1 MSYFSRTFNTNN
13 GILDRNLF
21 SVDKYVLYNF
31 LDCVF
36 YVLSIEDI
44 EYSFA
49 SPKNIIFADND
60 TKIRVFVGNE
70 KAIDGLNLIRTF
82 NQKEVPNLEEMNKYG
97 TEFLGFKLDLYF
109 DLDKSILSE
118 TLLFTNKMVGLTPEE
133 KYLYIT
139 ELNPQDTS
147 AQAFFNAVKQIRETI
162 VKQLEKRGRIMK
174 FNSKFRKNNI
184 TVKKDQAFYILPFKE
199 EQTDF
204 MKYLKGEFKENKID
218 CKLVKSEDIFIPN
231 RSNDMVENIWEDI
244 CSSCF
249 VIADLSDKNPNVF
262 YELGICDAIGKT
274 VISICSKESYKDDYK
289 KRLPF
294 DVSSEYTIFYGMNYE
309 ERKEAAQKILNKAKI
324 ILNQVNNHGE
334 STFDK

>member
-1 MSYFSRTFNTNN
+1 
-13 GILDRNLF
+13 
-21 SVDKYVLYNF
+21 
-31 LDCVF
+31 
-36 YVLSIEDI
+36 
-44 EYSFA
+44 
-49 SPKNIIFADND
+49 
-60 TKIRVFVGNE
+60 
-70 KAIDGLNLIRTF
+70 
-82 NQKEVPNLEEMNKYG
+82 MNKYG

-204 MKYLKGEFKENKID
+204 MKYLET
-218 CKLVKSEDIFIPN
+218 VKS
-231 RSNDMVENIWEDI
+231 
-244 CSSCF
+244 F
-249 VIADLSDKNPNVF
+249 V
-262 YELGICDAIGKT
+262 
-274 VISICSKESYKDDYK
+274 
-289 KRLPF
+289 
-294 DVSSEYTIFYGMNYE
+294 
-309 ERKEAAQKILNKAKI
+309 
-324 ILNQVNNHGE
+324 
-334 STFDK
+334 

>member
-174 FNSKFRKNNI
+174 FNSKFRKI
-184 TVKKDQAFYILPFKE
+184 
-199 EQTDF
+199 
-204 MKYLKGEFKENKID
+204 G
-218 CKLVKSEDIFIPN
+218 SE
-231 RSNDMVENIWEDI
+231 V
-244 CSSCF
+244 
-249 VIADLSDKNPNVF
+249 
-262 YELGICDAIGKT
+262 
-274 VISICSKESYKDDYK
+274 
-289 KRLPF
+289 
-294 DVSSEYTIFYGMNYE
+294 
-309 ERKEAAQKILNKAKI
+309 
-324 ILNQVNNHGE
+324 
-334 STFDK
+334 